1 MTILYVAKFFAMNF
15 DNEAPEASEEM
26 SKEDPELVL
35 VEEYLSLQT
44 FNKDMAGDLEWVS
57 STACNQQAIV

>member
-15 DNEAPEASEEM
+15 DNEAPEANEELT
-26 SKEDPELVL
+26 KEDPELVL

-44 FNKDMAGDLEWVS
+44 FNKEMAGYLEWVS
-57 STACNQQAIV
+57 STANNEQVIE